1 MFTTLSLRLRIFL
14 FFAFLATATSGLAI
28 AGLVLGYV
36 RLGEDHALSAFVIA
50 GVIAVLAIFALTT
63 WVWVLFDENVAK
75 PVERLAAEMR
85 ARAHADVDRE
95 IDHAPAKY
103 LGDLGTAAAA
113 VTSNLTETRNAMAL
127 AVGRETARLSAEKT
141 RLETLLSEVP
151 DGVLFCTPWHAIA
164 LYNGHARDI
173 LGGSEALGLNR
184 PVRGLL
190 RMAPITQAYERL
202 VAKEQDEDD
211 DGGTDVLVTTR
222 NGARMLEARMRL
234 LRLEGQETE
243 RPGYVLTLRDVTTDM
258 ATHLERTH
266 LLEALLNGVKAAVA
280 ALPASNARDGLAR
293 LAEETERDKRRT
305 DTEWWPMEHLVAED
319 LGSALEARLRRKGV
333 ALACDLG
340 PTILRSDGFAVTRLL
355 ERLALDWSGHGAQ
368 DLILTLASEG
378 PEQAVLS
385 LEGQGDVPDGAAIT
399 GWLETPLSPGMT
411 GFTGATV
418 CIAHGTSMTGEPAG
432 PGRAALRFA
441 LPLARPET
449 SRPSRTVLYDFDL
462 LNADIPDDLA
472 AAKLKDLSFVVFDT
486 ETTGLNPQTDEVC
499 QIAAVRVVNGK
510 LVDAERFDMLVNP
523 GRKIPAASTA
533 VHHITD
539 EMVADAPDVSASLAR
554 FHSFAEGSV
563 LVAHNAP
570 FDMAFLRRREREIGR
585 RFDQPILDTVL
596 CSAIL
601 FGQSAEHT
609 LDALCDRLNITI
621 PEADRHTAIGDAIG
635 TADAFRRMIP
645 MLEAA
650 ELPNLGA
657 LIKAFDRHSRLIE
670 HLN

>member
-1 MFTTLSLRLRIFL
+1 MFKTLSLRLRIFL
-14 FFAFLATATSGLAI
+14 FFAFLACATSGLAT
-28 AGLVLGYV
+28 AGLVLGYL

-50 GVIAVLAIFALTT
+50 GAIAVLAIFALTT
-63 WVWVLFDENVAK
+63 WVWVMFDENVAK

-85 ARAHADVDRE
+85 ARAHADVDDE
-95 IDHAPAKY
+95 IDHAPARY

-127 AVGRETARLSAEKT
+127 AVGRETARLTSEKT

-151 DGVLFCTPWHAIA
+151 DGVLFCTPRHAIA
-164 LYNGHARDI
+164 LYNGNARDI
-173 LGGSEALGLNR
+173 LDGSEALGLNR

-202 VAKEQDEDD
+202 VAKGNGSDDE
-211 DGGTDVLVTTR
+211 GGTDVLVTTR
-222 NGARMLEARMRL
+222 DGARLLEARMRL

-266 LLEALLNGVKAAVA
+266 LLEALLSGVKETVA
-280 ALPASNARDGLAR
+280 ALPEGEAADALAK
-293 LAEETERDKRRT
+293 LAAETERRKRDT
-305 DTEWWPMEHLVAED
+305 DTGWWPMENLVSED
-319 LGSALEARLRRKGV
+319 LGAALEARLARKGV
-333 ALACDLG
+333 ALACELG
-340 PTILRSDGFAVTRLL
+340 PTILRCDGFAVTRLL
-355 ERLALDWSGHGAQ
+355 ERLALDWAAGGAAE
-368 DLILTLASEG
+368 LTLTLASEG
-378 PEQAVLS
+378 AEEAVVS
-385 LEGQGDVPDGAAIT
+385 LEARGDIPDDASVA
-399 GWLETPLSPGMT
+399 GWLAEPLSPGMT
-411 GFTGATV
+411 GFTGAAV
-418 CIAHGTSMTGEPAG
+418 CVAHGTSVAPEPAG

-441 LPLARPET
+441 LPLARPEP
-449 SRPSRTVLYDFDL
+449 SRPYRTVLYDFDL
-462 LNADIPDDLA
+462 LNADIPEDLA
-472 AAKLKDLSFVVFDT
+472 AARLRGLSFVVFDT
-486 ETTGLNPQTDEVC
+486 ETTGLNPQVDEVC

-510 LVDAERFDMLVNP
+510 LVEAERFDMLVNP

-533 VHHITD
+533 VHQITD
-539 EMVADAPDVSASLAR
+539 AMVADAPGVTEALAR
-554 FHSFAEGSV
+554 FHTFADGAV

-609 LDALCDRLNITI
+609 LDALCERLGIAI
-621 PEADRHTAIGDAIG
+621 PEADRHTAIGDAVG
-635 TADAFRRMIP
+635 TGEAFRKMIP